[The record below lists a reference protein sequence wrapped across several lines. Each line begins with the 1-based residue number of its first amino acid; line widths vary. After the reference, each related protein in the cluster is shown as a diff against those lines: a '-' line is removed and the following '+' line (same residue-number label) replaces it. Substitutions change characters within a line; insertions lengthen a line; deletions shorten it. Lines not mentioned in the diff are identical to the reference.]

1 MSETFETVAIEALSL
16 SATERAELAHRLLHS
31 LEETYSQYGQG
42 DPNLEELERRTAK
55 IDRGESTLRPLE
67 EFIAELRAEYKV

>member
-31 LEETYSQYGQG
+31 LEETVTKNEQE
-42 DPNLEELERRTAK
+42 DPNLDEVMRRTAQ
-55 IDRGESTLRPLE
+55 IDSGELKLRPLE